1 MGAGQSTCAQAGGA
15 KKRATGS
22 SRRRMNGGG
31 MNKGMKDAMNQLE
44 KAAKNYEKAVKNAN
58 KNKNKNNMS
67 ETNKMLMDARAKDAM
82 SEAEFQMKY
91 AEMCMKGECPEMPM
105 NCPEG
110 EIMRNGYVAHKK
122 TGNVMVM
129 PSCIENR
136 GKPGKGG
143 PQIILDDDE
152 DLSKFGY
159 KNVKKMSKKKRQAA
173 LDKCVEEYGAK
184 EVIRRLQAL
193 VNLRAGG
200 TDKKGKKI
208 FEQDLEYVYTHHPAN
223 YKTKEAKEKQEKAMK
238 NAANKNK
245 NKNADAKKNK
255 NGNGKKNKNKNGNA
269 KKNKN

>member
-1 MGAGQSTCAQAGGA
+1 MGANQSTCAQAGGA
-15 KKRATGS
+15 N
-22 SRRRMNGGG
+22 RRRMNGG
-31 MNKGMKDAMNQLE
+31 MNKEMKDAMNHLE

-58 KNKNKNNMS
+58 KNMKNMS
-67 ETNKMLMDARAKDAM
+67 ETNKMLMEARAKNAM

-91 AEMCMKGECPEMPM
+91 AEMCMKGECPDMPM
-105 NCPEG
+105 SCPEG
-110 EIMRNGYVAHKK
+110 EIMRDGYVAHKK
-122 TGNVMVM
+122 NGDVMVM

-136 GKPGKGG
+136 GKPGKQG
-143 PQIILDDDE
+143 PQILLPDDE
-152 DLSKFGY
+152 DLAKFGY
-159 KNVKKMSKKKRQAA
+159 KRVKKMSKKKRQEA

-238 NAANKNK
+238 NAANKK

-255 NGNGKKNKNKNGNA
+255 NGDGNA
-269 KKNKN
+269 KKSKNGNTKKSKN

>member
-15 KKRATGS
+15 KKRAAAS

-91 AEMCMKGECPEMPM
+91 AEMCMKGECPEMPT

-152 DLSKFGY
+152 DLGKCGY
-159 KNVKKMSKKKRQAA
+159 KNVKKMSKKESQAA
-173 LDKCVEEYGAK
+173 LD
-184 EVIRRLQAL
+184 
-193 VNLRAGG
+193 
-200 TDKKGKKI
+200 
-208 FEQDLEYVYTHHPAN
+208 
-223 YKTKEAKEKQEKAMK
+223 
-238 NAANKNK
+238 
-245 NKNADAKKNK
+245 
-255 NGNGKKNKNKNGNA
+255 
-269 KKNKN
+269 